1 MEHRGDEKEIVI
13 ELDGKRVIVLV
24 LVLAIGVFSLY
35 GYVTALFAFIAPRE
49 GLPLDTTGLATY
61 DVGNTGKVSFSRGE
75 TVRINATVEKGTDYY
90 YNYPYYYDYYGFVG
104 VTTYRIIF
112 TVTDSEGRPVFFNSA
127 VESVSPGGFEMTSFD
142 YAIPSSAPIGI
153 YNMRVMA
160 WSDWLPDGVALYE
173 YTAVETFEVT

>member
-13 ELDGKRVIVLV
+13 ELDGKRIIVLV

-35 GYVTALFAFIAPRE
+35 GYITALFAFIAPRE
-49 GLPLDTTGLATY
+49 GLPLEVTDLATY

-90 YNYPYYYDYYGFVG
+90 YNYPYYYDYYDFVG
-104 VTTYRIIF
+104 DTDCRVIVT
-112 TVTDSEGRPVFFNSA
+112 VMDSKDVPVFIGSF
-127 VESVSPGGFEMTSFD
+127 ETTISPGESIISSFD
-142 YAIPSSAPIGI
+142 HAIPAGASTGTYQI
-153 YNMRVMA
+153 RVMV